1 MSNLPK
7 LSPVSVALMSVL
19 PVIDYN
25 TVPIEV
31 LRSSHAS
38 IALSDEILRPK
49 VTVQR
54 IEIPTSEDGHLIPAD
69 IYRPASAMP
78 NEILPAMV
86 FLPGGGFCLPAQGG
100 HPFIASKISGE
111 VNCVVILAHYSLS
124 PEVRYPVAVEECYS
138 VFEWATNPDNA
149 SKLFFDPTKVAMGGD
164 SAGASLTISIS
175 VLAKR
180 RNLKNKMKHQILY
193 YPAIY
198 PNAATESRQN
208 FTEGCI
214 LSRDTIDFF
223 LNNYISSEKDK
234 LDPICFPS
242 NLETEDLIGL
252 PPVLIITGEA
262 DPLRDEGEIFARR
275 LLDAEVIVSSY
286 RVHGVLHGF
295 LSIPPLH
302 SKEVLE
308 VIDMTTG
315 ALRRAFS

>member
-7 LSPVSVALMSVL
+7 LNPASVALLSIL

-25 TVPIEV
+25 IVPIEV
-31 LRSSHAS
+31 LRANHTS
-38 IALSDEILRPK
+38 ITLSDKIPRPK

-54 IEIPTSEDGHLIPAD
+54 IKIPTCEDGHLIPAD
-69 IYRPASAMP
+69 IYRPASATP
-78 NEILPAMV
+78 NEVLPAMI
-86 FLPGGGFCLPAQGG
+86 FLQTRGR
-100 HPFIASKISGE
+100 ISDE
-111 VNCVVILAHYSLS
+111 ANCVVILAHYSLS
-124 PEVRYPVAVEECYS
+124 PEVRYPVAVEESYS

-149 SKLFFDPTKVAMGGD
+149 SKLCFDPTKVAMDGD
-164 SAGASLTISIS
+164 SAGASLTISTA

-180 RNLKNKMKHQILY
+180 RSLKNKMKHQILY

-198 PNAATESRQN
+198 PNAATESH
-208 FTEGCI
+208 
-214 LSRDTIDFF
+214 
-223 LNNYISSEKDK
+223 K

-242 NLETEDLIGL
+242 NLDIKDLIGL
-252 PPVLIITGEA
+252 PPVLMITGEA
-262 DPLRDEGEIFARR
+262 DPLRDEGEVFARS
-275 LLDAEVIVSSY
+275 LLEAEVVVSSY
-286 RVHGVLHGF
+286 RVRGVLHGF